1 MIHADIADPDPQIMA
16 RAYQRWAPVYDF
28 ICGPIFLSSRRAA
41 TAAARAVGGKILE
54 IGVGTGLSFDGYDWT
69 NEVTGIDIS
78 EPMILKARERL
89 ATGRFPFVKEL
100 RVMDAAALDFPDASF
115 DCVVAQF
122 VITLVNDPERVLDEC
137 ARVLKPG
144 GELILVNH
152 FYSEKGAAAI
162 VERWSAPKVRAI
174 GLRPE
179 FPFGRLLC
187 WAEREGKIELI
198 ERRKVDPFGAFTLVR
213 FRRREMP
220 VFTCTCSQK
229 VNAGVIEL

>member
-1 MIHADIADPDPQIMA
+1 MTHLDIADPDPQLMA

-54 IGVGTGLSFDGYDWT
+54 IGVGTGLSLNDYDAT

-78 EPMILKARERL
+78 GPMILKACL
-89 ATGRFPFVKEL
+89 RFASGKYPHVKEL
-100 RVMDAAALDFPDASF
+100 RVMDAAELKFPDASF

-122 VITLVNDPERVLDEC
+122 VITLVNNPERVLEEC

-144 GELILVNH
+144 GELILINH
-152 FYSEKGAAAI
+152 FYSETGTAAAI
-162 VERWSAPKVRAI
+162 ERWSAPKVRKI

-179 FPFGRLLC
+179 FPFGRLLR
-187 WAEREGKIELI
+187 WAEQSGKAELI
-198 ERRKVDPFGAFTLVR
+198 ERRKADLFGAFTLVR
-213 FRRREMP
+213 FRRREIP
-220 VFTCTCSQK
+220 AV
-229 VNAGVIEL
+229 AA